1 MSKKQIIKR
10 LLQIVIVLI
19 GISFITFALTFMSP
33 GDPVRNMYTATG
45 VMPTEEMVQET
56 REELGL
62 NDPFLVQYTR
72 WLKNCLKGDF
82 GKSYSLNKPVTELLA
97 ARLWPTLKLT
107 LMAMILMLVISVPLG
122 MLSAIYKDKWIDYLV
137 RGITFLGCAMP
148 NFWVGLLLMLAFC
161 VYINAFPVIS
171 SAGDFKSLF
180 LPALT
185 LAIAM
190 SSKYTRQ
197 VRTAVLDELSQDYVI
212 GAQARGVKKS
222 KIIWGNVFPNSLLPL
237 ITMFGLSIGSLL
249 GGTSVVEV
257 IFSYPGL
264 GNLAV
269 SAITSSDYNLIQ
281 GYVLWLALIY
291 MVINL
296 IVDAS
301 YVGTVTGVLAGYFG
315 GVIDAVIMR
324 IADMMLA
331 FPGLVLALAVAGI
344 MGASIKN
351 AIIAIVVVSWTKY
364 ARLARSLVM
373 KIRDR
378 DYVSAAIVTGSKTP
392 YMLFRYMLPNALPT
406 LIITAATDIG
416 SMMLE
421 LAAMSFLGFGAK
433 PPAPEWGYMLNEGR
447 ACMQSAPWLMIF
459 PGLAIF
465 VVVVVFNMLGD
476 SIRDILDPRNE

>member
-1 MSKKQIIKR
+1 MKKKNRFLANKTFVVFSILAVCII
-10 LLQIVIVLI
+10 LTAV
-19 GISFITFALTFMSP
+19 FAPVTR
-33 GDPVRNMYTATG
+33 GVDP
-45 VMPTEEMVQET
+45 
-56 REELGL
+56 
-62 NDPFLVQYTR
+62 
-72 WLKNCLKGDF
+72 LKGSLVAALLPPCKEHIF
-82 GKSYSLNKPVTELLA
+82 GTDKMGRDIFSRVIYG
-97 ARLWPTLKLT
+97 AR
-107 LMAMILMLVISVPLG
+107 AS
-122 MLSAIYKDKWIDYLV
+122 LSA
-137 RGITFLGCAMP
+137 TF
-148 NFWVGLLLMLAFC
+148 
-161 VYINAFPVIS
+161 
-171 SAGDFKSLF
+171 
-180 LPALT
+180 
-185 LAIAM
+185 
-190 SSKYTRQ
+190 
-197 VRTAVLDELSQDYVI
+197 
-212 GAQARGVKKS
+212 GV
-222 KIIWGNVFPNSLLPL
+222 V
-237 ITMFGLSIGSLL
+237 
-249 GGTSVVEV
+249 
-257 IFSYPGL
+257 
-264 GNLAV
+264 
-269 SAITSSDYNLIQ
+269 
-281 GYVLWLALIY
+281 ALIF
-291 MVINL
+291 L
-296 IVDAS
+296 
-301 YVGTVTGVLAGYFG
+301 VGTVTGVLAGYFG

>member
-1 MSKKQIIKR
+1 MKKKNRFLANKTFVVFSILAVCII
-10 LLQIVIVLI
+10 LTAV
-19 GISFITFALTFMSP
+19 FA
-33 GDPVRNMYTATG
+33 PVVTRG
-45 VMPTEEMVQET
+45 VAP
-56 REELGL
+56 
-62 NDPFLVQYTR
+62 
-72 WLKNCLKGDF
+72 LKGSLVDALLPPCKEHIF
-82 GKSYSLNKPVTELLA
+82 GTDKMGRDIFSRVIYG
-97 ARLWPTLKLT
+97 AR
-107 LMAMILMLVISVPLG
+107 AS
-122 MLSAIYKDKWIDYLV
+122 LSA
-137 RGITFLGCAMP
+137 TF
-148 NFWVGLLLMLAFC
+148 
-161 VYINAFPVIS
+161 
-171 SAGDFKSLF
+171 
-180 LPALT
+180 
-185 LAIAM
+185 
-190 SSKYTRQ
+190 
-197 VRTAVLDELSQDYVI
+197 
-212 GAQARGVKKS
+212 GV
-222 KIIWGNVFPNSLLPL
+222 V
-237 ITMFGLSIGSLL
+237 
-249 GGTSVVEV
+249 
-257 IFSYPGL
+257 
-264 GNLAV
+264 
-269 SAITSSDYNLIQ
+269 
-281 GYVLWLALIY
+281 ALIF
-291 MVINL
+291 L
-296 IVDAS
+296 
-301 YVGTVTGVLAGYFG
+301 VGTVTGVLAGYFG

>member
-1 MSKKQIIKR
+1 MKKKNRFLANKTFVVFSILAVCII
-10 LLQIVIVLI
+10 LTAV
-19 GISFITFALTFMSP
+19 FAPVVTR
-33 GDPVRNMYTATG
+33 GVDP
-45 VMPTEEMVQET
+45 
-56 REELGL
+56 
-62 NDPFLVQYTR
+62 
-72 WLKNCLKGDF
+72 LKGSLVDALLPPCKEHIF
-82 GKSYSLNKPVTELLA
+82 GTDKMGRDIFSRVIYG
-97 ARLWPTLKLT
+97 AR
-107 LMAMILMLVISVPLG
+107 AS
-122 MLSAIYKDKWIDYLV
+122 LSA
-137 RGITFLGCAMP
+137 TF
-148 NFWVGLLLMLAFC
+148 
-161 VYINAFPVIS
+161 
-171 SAGDFKSLF
+171 
-180 LPALT
+180 
-185 LAIAM
+185 
-190 SSKYTRQ
+190 
-197 VRTAVLDELSQDYVI
+197 
-212 GAQARGVKKS
+212 GV
-222 KIIWGNVFPNSLLPL
+222 V
-237 ITMFGLSIGSLL
+237 
-249 GGTSVVEV
+249 
-257 IFSYPGL
+257 
-264 GNLAV
+264 
-269 SAITSSDYNLIQ
+269 
-281 GYVLWLALIY
+281 ALIF
-291 MVINL
+291 L
-296 IVDAS
+296 
-301 YVGTVTGVLAGYFG
+301 VGTVTGVLAGYFG
-315 GVIDAVIMR
+315 GVIDAVIKR

>member
-1 MSKKQIIKR
+1 MKKKNRFLANKTFVVFSILAVCII
-10 LLQIVIVLI
+10 LTAV
-19 GISFITFALTFMSP
+19 FAPVVTR
-33 GDPVRNMYTATG
+33 GVDP
-45 VMPTEEMVQET
+45 
-56 REELGL
+56 
-62 NDPFLVQYTR
+62 
-72 WLKNCLKGDF
+72 LKGSLVDALLPPCKEHIF
-82 GKSYSLNKPVTELLA
+82 GTDKMGRDIFSRVIYG
-97 ARLWPTLKLT
+97 AR
-107 LMAMILMLVISVPLG
+107 AS
-122 MLSAIYKDKWIDYLV
+122 LSA
-137 RGITFLGCAMP
+137 TF
-148 NFWVGLLLMLAFC
+148 
-161 VYINAFPVIS
+161 
-171 SAGDFKSLF
+171 
-180 LPALT
+180 
-185 LAIAM
+185 
-190 SSKYTRQ
+190 
-197 VRTAVLDELSQDYVI
+197 
-212 GAQARGVKKS
+212 GV
-222 KIIWGNVFPNSLLPL
+222 V
-237 ITMFGLSIGSLL
+237 
-249 GGTSVVEV
+249 
-257 IFSYPGL
+257 
-264 GNLAV
+264 
-269 SAITSSDYNLIQ
+269 
-281 GYVLWLALIY
+281 ALIF
-291 MVINL
+291 L
-296 IVDAS
+296 
-301 YVGTVTGVLAGYFG
+301 VGTVTGVLAGYFG

-351 AIIAIVVVSWTKY
+351 AIVAIVVVSWTKY

>member
-1 MSKKQIIKR
+1 MKKKNRFLANKTFVVFSILAVCII
-10 LLQIVIVLI
+10 LTAV
-19 GISFITFALTFMSP
+19 FAPVVTR
-33 GDPVRNMYTATG
+33 GVDP
-45 VMPTEEMVQET
+45 
-56 REELGL
+56 
-62 NDPFLVQYTR
+62 
-72 WLKNCLKGDF
+72 LKGSLVDALLPPCKEHIF
-82 GKSYSLNKPVTELLA
+82 GTDKMGRDIFSRVIYG
-97 ARLWPTLKLT
+97 AR
-107 LMAMILMLVISVPLG
+107 AS
-122 MLSAIYKDKWIDYLV
+122 LSA
-137 RGITFLGCAMP
+137 TF
-148 NFWVGLLLMLAFC
+148 
-161 VYINAFPVIS
+161 
-171 SAGDFKSLF
+171 
-180 LPALT
+180 
-185 LAIAM
+185 
-190 SSKYTRQ
+190 
-197 VRTAVLDELSQDYVI
+197 
-212 GAQARGVKKS
+212 GV
-222 KIIWGNVFPNSLLPL
+222 V
-237 ITMFGLSIGSLL
+237 
-249 GGTSVVEV
+249 
-257 IFSYPGL
+257 
-264 GNLAV
+264 
-269 SAITSSDYNLIQ
+269 
-281 GYVLWLALIY
+281 ALIF
-291 MVINL
+291 L
-296 IVDAS
+296 
-301 YVGTVTGVLAGYFG
+301 VGTVTGVLAGYFG

-416 SMMLE
+416 GMMLE
-421 LAAMSFLGFGAK
+421 LASMSFLGFGAK

>member
-1 MSKKQIIKR
+1 MKKKNRFLANKTFVVFSILAVCII
-10 LLQIVIVLI
+10 LTAV
-19 GISFITFALTFMSP
+19 FAPVVTR
-33 GDPVRNMYTATG
+33 GVDP
-45 VMPTEEMVQET
+45 
-56 REELGL
+56 
-62 NDPFLVQYTR
+62 
-72 WLKNCLKGDF
+72 LKGSLVDALLPPCKEHIF
-82 GKSYSLNKPVTELLA
+82 GTDKMGRDIFSRVIYG
-97 ARLWPTLKLT
+97 AR
-107 LMAMILMLVISVPLG
+107 AS
-122 MLSAIYKDKWIDYLV
+122 LSA
-137 RGITFLGCAMP
+137 TF
-148 NFWVGLLLMLAFC
+148 
-161 VYINAFPVIS
+161 
-171 SAGDFKSLF
+171 
-180 LPALT
+180 
-185 LAIAM
+185 
-190 SSKYTRQ
+190 
-197 VRTAVLDELSQDYVI
+197 
-212 GAQARGVKKS
+212 GV
-222 KIIWGNVFPNSLLPL
+222 V
-237 ITMFGLSIGSLL
+237 
-249 GGTSVVEV
+249 
-257 IFSYPGL
+257 
-264 GNLAV
+264 
-269 SAITSSDYNLIQ
+269 
-281 GYVLWLALIY
+281 ALIF
-291 MVINL
+291 L
-296 IVDAS
+296 
-301 YVGTVTGVLAGYFG
+301 VGTVTGVLAGYFG
-315 GVIDAVIMR
+315 GVIDAVNARGKAEAVIMR

>member
-1 MSKKQIIKR
+1 MKKKNRFLANKTFVVFSILAVCII
-10 LLQIVIVLI
+10 LTAV
-19 GISFITFALTFMSP
+19 FAPVVTR
-33 GDPVRNMYTATG
+33 GVDP
-45 VMPTEEMVQET
+45 
-56 REELGL
+56 
-62 NDPFLVQYTR
+62 
-72 WLKNCLKGDF
+72 LKGSLVDALLPPCKEHIF
-82 GKSYSLNKPVTELLA
+82 GTDKMGRDIFSRVIYG
-97 ARLWPTLKLT
+97 AR
-107 LMAMILMLVISVPLG
+107 AS
-122 MLSAIYKDKWIDYLV
+122 LSA
-137 RGITFLGCAMP
+137 TF
-148 NFWVGLLLMLAFC
+148 
-161 VYINAFPVIS
+161 
-171 SAGDFKSLF
+171 
-180 LPALT
+180 
-185 LAIAM
+185 
-190 SSKYTRQ
+190 
-197 VRTAVLDELSQDYVI
+197 
-212 GAQARGVKKS
+212 GV
-222 KIIWGNVFPNSLLPL
+222 V
-237 ITMFGLSIGSLL
+237 
-249 GGTSVVEV
+249 
-257 IFSYPGL
+257 
-264 GNLAV
+264 
-269 SAITSSDYNLIQ
+269 
-281 GYVLWLALIY
+281 ALIF
-291 MVINL
+291 L
-296 IVDAS
+296 
-301 YVGTVTGVLAGYFG
+301 VGTVTGVLAGYFG

-392 YMLFRYMLPNALPT
+392 YMLFRYMLPNSLPT

>member
-1 MSKKQIIKR
+1 MKKKNRFLANKTFVVFSILAVCII
-10 LLQIVIVLI
+10 LTAV
-19 GISFITFALTFMSP
+19 FAPVVTR
-33 GDPVRNMYTATG
+33 GVDP
-45 VMPTEEMVQET
+45 
-56 REELGL
+56 
-62 NDPFLVQYTR
+62 
-72 WLKNCLKGDF
+72 LKGSLVDALLPPCKEHIF
-82 GKSYSLNKPVTELLA
+82 GTDKMGRDIFSRVIYG
-97 ARLWPTLKLT
+97 AR
-107 LMAMILMLVISVPLG
+107 AS
-122 MLSAIYKDKWIDYLV
+122 LSA
-137 RGITFLGCAMP
+137 TF
-148 NFWVGLLLMLAFC
+148 
-161 VYINAFPVIS
+161 
-171 SAGDFKSLF
+171 
-180 LPALT
+180 
-185 LAIAM
+185 
-190 SSKYTRQ
+190 
-197 VRTAVLDELSQDYVI
+197 
-212 GAQARGVKKS
+212 GV
-222 KIIWGNVFPNSLLPL
+222 V
-237 ITMFGLSIGSLL
+237 
-249 GGTSVVEV
+249 
-257 IFSYPGL
+257 
-264 GNLAV
+264 
-269 SAITSSDYNLIQ
+269 
-281 GYVLWLALIY
+281 ALIF
-291 MVINL
+291 L
-296 IVDAS
+296 
-301 YVGTVTGVLAGYFG
+301 VGTVTGVLGGYFG